1 MSNRTVKQI
10 WTHFRRSDKC
20 FRGWRSMPEFCFQC
34 HLDCDG
40 SCHWRAAR
48 WAHGLLCRT
57 NETWTEQLQGACSIV
72 SNPSQNPRLQPGNSE
87 LQSHLWND
95 HVCCEWLQWRRNSL
109 WTSDM
114 YCIRNSENVGG
125 TLLQLHLLWKWSQLR
140 FAGYSASCPPLQYM
154 WNIPSVSSTNI
165 H

>member
-1 MSNRTVKQI
+1 MSNRTVKNV
-10 WTHFRRSDKC
+10 THFRRSDKC
-20 FRGWRSMPEFCFQC
+20 FRGWRCMSEFYFQC

-48 WAHGLLCRT
+48 WTHGLMCRT
-57 NETWTEQLQGACSIV
+57 NETWTEQLQGACFVV
-72 SNPSQNPRLQPGNSE
+72 SNPSQNPRLQPGDSE

-95 HVCCEWLQWRRNSL
+95 HVCCEWLQWRRHSL

-114 YCIRNSENVGG
+114 HCIRNCENVWR

-140 FAGYSASCPPLQYM
+140 FAGCSASCPPLQYM
-154 WNIPSVSSTNI
+154 WDIPSVSSTNI